1 MPHGSAPMLHMIK
14 LCVGVKEVAELAEW
28 QRARRRHDPP
38 LRHQTRMM
46 PKRVPELLDG
56 GSLYWVIGGF
66 VRVRQRLL
74 DVREEQW
81 DDGSPCC
88 GLVLDPELVPVELRP
103 QKPFQG
109 WRYLDPAAAPPDL
122 PKGQVPAQGLEKLPP
137 KLRSELRELCLI

>member
-38 LRHQTRMM
+38 LRHQTRMS

-122 PKGQVPAQGLEKLPP
+122 AKGQAQVEGLDKLPP
-137 KLRSELRELCLI
+137 KLRTELRHLGLI